1 MLGCATVMARS
12 DVCPLGWMTV
22 VLAALALATG
32 LAQAPESPGGRAV
45 LDGELRQWHKISL
58 TLDGP
63 QADERAI
70 EPNPFRDYRLT
81 VTFRHESGVP
91 SYSVPGY
98 FAADGAA
105 ARTSA
110 TAGNKWR
117 AHLSPDTPGRWD
129 WRVSFVRGT
138 NAATDAAAAAA
149 AQPVAGLD
157 GLEGSFVVATSDKRA
172 PDFRARGRLEYV
184 GGHHLR
190 FAGTGEYFL
199 KLGTDSPET
208 LLAYA
213 DFDGTIARKPTVPLH
228 SYAPHAGDWVTGGP
242 TWQGGKGKGLLG
254 AIDYLASAGVNSIS
268 FLTYNAGGDG
278 DNVWPFVSRDDKF
291 HYDVSKLDQWQIVFD
306 HAQRKGLHLHF
317 KLQETENDDNY
328 RGDYRDGR
336 PVGGL
341 DTSAAQGADRVVESL
356 DGGALGPERR
366 LYLREM
372 IARFGYALALNWN
385 LGEEN
390 TQTSAQQRAMASDI
404 RSLDPYSHPIVIHTH
419 PHGQDQIY
427 PALLGEQSVLT
438 GASLQNSWRVVHAR
452 TLQWL
457 AASRRTGRPWVVAN
471 DEQGSAD
478 SGTPPD
484 PGYRG
489 FAGTDQRSR
498 TVQSIDDI
506 RTMTLWGNLMAGG
519 AGVEYYFG
527 YLLAEN
533 DLVAEDF
540 RSRARSWE
548 YGRLAVEFFHQH
560 RIPFWTMTSADALVG
575 PTASDNSN
583 WCLAR
588 TNEIYV
594 VYLPRG
600 GTTTLDLT
608 DAAGTFAVR
617 WFDPRHGGALTMGTV
632 TSVAAGT
639 RVALG
644 EPPDGRAE
652 DWVVVVRR

>member
-1 MLGCATVMARS
+1 VR
-12 DVCPLGWMTV
+12 PRGWMTV
-22 VLAALALATG
+22 VLAALALVTG
-32 LAQAPESPGGRAV
+32 LAQAPESPNGRAV
-45 LDGELRQWHKISL
+45 VDGELRQWHKITL

-63 QADERAI
+63 QADEQAI
-70 EPNPFRDYRLT
+70 DPNPFRDFRLT

-98 FAADGAA
+98 FAADGGA

-129 WRVSFVRGT
+129 WRVSFVRGSGV
-138 NAATDAAAAAA
+138 AIDAVSAAA
-149 AQPVAGLD
+149 AQPVALLD
-157 GLEGSFVVATSDKRA
+157 GLEGSFVVAPSDKRA

-213 DFDGTIARKPTVPLH
+213 DFDGTIARKPAVPLH
-228 SYAPHAGDWVTGGP
+228 SYAPHIGDWTTGDP
-242 TWQGGKGKGLLG
+242 TWQDGKGRGLLG
-254 AIDYLASAGVNSIS
+254 ALDYLASAGVNSIS

-306 HAQRKGLHLHF
+306 HAQRKGLHLHV

-336 PVGGL
+336 PDGGL
-341 DTSAAQGADRVVESL
+341 DTSAAQGANRVVESL

-366 LYLREM
+366 LYLRE
-372 IARFGYALALNWN
+372 IVARFGYTLALNWN

-390 TQTSAQQRAMASDI
+390 TQTSAQQRAMASYI

-419 PHGQDQIY
+419 PNGQDEIY

-452 TLQWL
+452 TLGWL
-457 AASRRTGRPWVVAN
+457 AASRRAGRPWVVAN

-489 FAGTDQRSR
+489 FAGMDQRGR

-548 YGRLAVEFFHQH
+548 YGRHAVDFFHAH

-575 PTASDNSN
+575 NTAGDNSR

-588 TNEIYV
+588 ANEIYV
-594 VYLPRG
+594 VYLPGG

-608 DAAGTFAVR
+608 SAAGTFAVR
-617 WFDPRHGGALTMGTV
+617 WFDPRHGGALTMGSV
-632 TSVAAGT
+632 TSVTAGAT
-639 RVALG
+639 VALG
-644 EPPDGRAE
+644 APPDSPRE